1 MQQHTGAQACVA
13 IAAWAVVA
21 ITVPLFGLLLL
32 PVLAVATAG
41 RALVRTAETV
51 ARLLRPA

>member
-32 PVLAVATAG
+32 PVLLVATAG
-41 RALVRTAETV
+41 RALVRTAGEL
-51 ARLLRPA
+51 ARFLRPA